1 MKKTL
6 LRKSWIPAL
15 LLVPMAFAMKEAG
28 AADAPGR
35 QDHLS
40 GLTARITL
48 PDGTVQMAKLE
59 GLGCSQS
66 ICSRVSIK
74 GKASNNSLAS
84 FWLDRIAAIK
94 DTTENGALLVMK
106 DGTKQRISL
115 ITDFRVLYLA
125 DPSLSPGRSPEKLDL
140 TKIKS
145 LEFLPPTE

>member
-1 MKKTL
+1 MNKTL

-15 LLVPMAFAMKEAG
+15 LLVPVAFAMKEAG
-28 AADAPGR
+28 AADAPG
-35 QDHLS
+35 QQAHLS

-66 ICSRVSIK
+66 ICSRVAIK
-74 GKASNNSLAS
+74 GKATNNALTS
-84 FWLDRIAAIK
+84 FWLDGIAAIK
-94 DTTENGALLVMK
+94 DTTETGALLVMK
-106 DGTKQRISL
+106 DGTGQRISL

-125 DPSLSPGRSPEKLDL
+125 NQSRSPEKLDL